1 MPVSPSV
8 TFHDGRSIPQLGYGV
23 WQVENDIAADVVVK
37 ALEAG
42 YRHVDTARG
51 YNNEAGVGRAL
62 KAAGLERDD
71 VFVTSKVP
79 NQDQGRDKTL
89 ASFDA
94 TMADLGLD
102 ELDLYLIHW
111 PAPSKGLAVE
121 TWKALVELQEQGR
134 IRSIGVSN
142 FRIEDLE
149 KLEAETG
156 VLPVLNQ
163 IELHPYFNQPELRE
177 FHASKNIVTE
187 SWSPLGQ
194 GGGELVDPVVPKI
207 AETHG
212 ASPAQVVIAW
222 NLALGNV
229 VIPKSVTPERIISNF
244 ASLEVELSD
253 DEIAQIHRPAQGRGR
268 PSGRQPERHG
278 RAPGRLTA
286 GRRRRPVVDHR
297 SVSVPRPLSRLMS
310 GSAPPAAAG
319 EAGPVVHRAS
329 SVPSG
334 RPGSPGPPARL
345 ARAARPARRTR
356 PTRAAR
362 RTPPAR
368 PAWLGPALLGSAG
381 RLHVIPRNVVGSGA
395 RSRITVGGSP

>member
-23 WQVENDIAADVVVK
+23 WQVENDVAADVVVK

-187 SWSPLGQ
+187 SWSPLG
-194 GGGELVDPVVPKI
+194 
-207 AETHG
+207 
-212 ASPAQVVIAW
+212 S
-222 NLALGNV
+222 
-229 VIPKSVTPERIISNF
+229 
-244 ASLEVELSD
+244 
-253 DEIAQIHRPAQGRGR
+253 
-268 PSGRQPERHG
+268 
-278 RAPGRLTA
+278 
-286 GRRRRPVVDHR
+286 GRRRARGPRGPEDRRDPRREPGAGRHR
-297 SVSVPRPLSRLMS
+297 LEP
-310 GSAPPAAAG
+310 GAG
-319 EAGPVVHRAS
+319 QRGDPQVRD
-329 SVPSG
+329 
-334 RPGSPGPPARL
+334 
-345 ARAARPARRTR
+345 ARAHHLELRLPRG
-356 PTRAAR
+356 RAQR
-362 RTPPAR
+362 
-368 PAWLGPALLGSAG
+368 
-381 RLHVIPRNVVGSGA
+381 
-395 RSRITVGGSP
+395 

>member
-1 MPVSPSV
+1 MTTSPSIA
-8 TFHDGRSIPQLGYGV
+8 FRDGRSIPQLGYGV
-23 WQVENDIAADVVVK
+23 WQVENEVAADVVVK

-51 YNNEAGVGRAL
+51 YNNEVGVGQAL
-62 KAAGLERDD
+62 KASGLARDE

-79 NQDQGRDKTL
+79 NQDQGRDATL

-94 TMADLGLD
+94 TMEDLGLE

-177 FHASKNIVTE
+177 FHASKQILTE

-194 GGGELVDPVVPKI
+194 GGGELTDPVVTKI
-207 AETHG
+207 AEAHG
-212 ASPAQVVIAW
+212 ADAGQVLIAW

-244 ASLEVELSD
+244 ASLELTLTE
-253 DEIAQIHRPAQGRGR
+253 DEIAQI
-268 PSGRQPERHG
+268 
-278 RAPGRLTA
+278 
-286 GRRRRPVVDHR
+286 
-297 SVSVPRPLSRLMS
+297 
-310 GSAPPAAAG
+310 SALDKG
-319 EAGPVVHRAS
+319 V
-329 SVPSG
+329 
-334 RPGSPGPPARL
+334 
-345 ARAARPARRTR
+345 
-356 PTRAAR
+356 AAR
-362 RTPPAR
+362 R
-368 PAWLGPALLGSAG
+368 GPNPDEFAG
-381 RLHVIPRNVVGSGA
+381 HQGA
-395 RSRITVGGSP
+395 

>member
-8 TFHDGRSIPQLGYGV
+8 SFHDGRSIPQLGYGV
-23 WQVENDIAADVVVK
+23 WQVENAVAADVVVQ

-51 YNNEAGVGRAL
+51 YNNEAGVGQAL
-62 KAAGLERDD
+62 KTAGLKRDD

-94 TMADLGLD
+94 TMKDLGLE

-121 TWKALVELQEQGR
+121 TWKALIELQEQGR

-142 FRIEDLE
+142 FRVEDLE
-149 KLEAETG
+149 KIEAETG

-177 FHASKNIVTE
+177 FHASKQILTE

-194 GGGELVDPVVPKI
+194 GGGELTDPVVTKI
-207 AETHG
+207 AEAHG
-212 ASPAQVVIAW
+212 ADAGQVLIAW

-229 VIPKSVTPERIISNF
+229 VIPKSETPKRIISNF
-244 ASLEVELSD
+244 ASLEVELTD
-253 DEIAQIHRPAQGRGR
+253 DEIAQITGLHKGDA
-268 PSGRQPERHG
+268 GRQGGNPNDMIGHQ
-278 RAPGRLTA
+278 
-286 GRRRRPVVDHR
+286 
-297 SVSVPRPLSRLMS
+297 
-310 GSAPPAAAG
+310 
-319 EAGPVVHRAS
+319 
-329 SVPSG
+329 
-334 RPGSPGPPARL
+334 
-345 ARAARPARRTR
+345 
-356 PTRAAR
+356 
-362 RTPPAR
+362 
-368 PAWLGPALLGSAG
+368 
-381 RLHVIPRNVVGSGA
+381 GA
-395 RSRITVGGSP
+395 